1 MRKSMALKTM
11 IRSPLKTLL
20 TFLLI
25 VAASFSLFS
34 RVTDYAVTMRET
46 KRAESFYHGVAA
58 LDNTLPE
65 TVYKID
71 ESRSMSFSPD
81 SKPWPKD
88 GKMEEFLSLPGVTL
102 ADMRYMTA
110 GLIGDYQRMTD
121 NGYGVYCMGEF
132 ALEGSY
138 LGYEELDSQCF
149 LTLKF
154 DDAKVLAGDIALE
167 SGKPLEIITGTTE
180 ETDEYGEYFPNNMPR
195 SFYDGLKEGTRCLV
209 IGNYNEEN
217 GRSLQIPPSG
227 EGGVF
232 NLDGLGAD
240 YLETDEFAQQKKVI
254 EAYKQ
259 DLYTYDIVYTAD
271 MRSIPRLNERSMVIV
286 QGRPLIEG
294 DTDVCVVNELFLEA
308 NNLSVG
314 DRVSITLGDRLL
326 RQDGLWGARTIGSE
340 KRISGFGSETELE
353 IVGSYR
359 FVDDMET
366 RVSEGD
372 WSYSPSAVFVPAGLL
387 PVKDLSDY
395 EHVAGEISVYVEDA
409 HDIEAFWE
417 AAEPLAA
424 EMGFGLR
431 FSDGGWAN
439 VESSFETGRR
449 TALLTA
455 ALYGMG
461 AALALL
467 LAVYLYVG
475 RNRQSY
481 AIMRTLG
488 VPGKKAGKAVILP
501 LAILSLFAV
510 PLGGMAGL
518 LYTSG
523 TAAKALADMSAI
535 APEGYAPNAE
545 LPLGAVALCLVFELA
560 FVSFVTLFFL
570 SGMKKAQPLELLQE
584 GPARRNDGSREAAPA
599 GAVPAMEELDIG
611 KLCAAG
617 DVAVSGRGKYGA
629 LCHVASYVLRH
640 MRRGSAKTAVSLVM
654 AAALACG
661 IGALALARLNYQDV
675 FREMDVRGS
684 ASAFSSLAVNKLS
697 DSGLTEDFYY
707 YGKMDV
713 CVNGMGVSR
722 SMTLTDDIDRYLQGD
737 YTVKYAEGYDSSAL
751 EGDDA
756 VCLVG
761 KTFAKELGLA
771 PGGKVALLTNNLYT
785 FMKDLYEEEEALQ
798 SAALKASRE
807 YKVIGIL
814 ESRAEEFNAGI
825 FTAANNAAEELYGQP
840 FPVGYCEFKLA
851 DNERLDDLNLLLDEQ
866 KKQGMEYAPRAYF
879 YVDSSGLE
887 NIRRIRDLLVLLFP
901 IAVAAAVL
909 MELFAAGLVVMQ
921 SAKEAAFLRVLGV
934 TKKRA
939 RCMLVLEQVILCIA
953 GVALV
958 AGILFMFDSGLF
970 VRSIQTLAVCWALYL
985 LACICG
991 AVAAAVQIT
1000 RHRIMEL
1007 LQVKE

>member
-25 VAASFSLFS
+25 AAASFSLFS

-65 TVYKID
+65 TVYRID
-71 ESRSMSFSPD
+71 ESRSMTFSPD

-88 GKMEEFLSLPGVTL
+88 GEMEVFLSLPGVTL

-121 NGYGVYCMGEF
+121 DGYGVYCMGEF

-138 LGYEELDSQCF
+138 LGYEELDSPGF

-167 SGKPLEIITGTTE
+167 SGKPLEITAMVME
-180 ETDEYGEYFPNNMPR
+180 ESAEQKEYFPGCMPR
-195 SFYDGLKEGTRCLV
+195 SFYDGIKEGAKCLV

-217 GRSLQIPPSG
+217 GRSLQMLSSD

-232 NLDGLGAD
+232 NLEGLGAD

-271 MRSIPRLNERSMVIV
+271 MRSIPRLNERGMVIV

-326 RQDGLWGARTIGSE
+326 QQNGLWGARTMGSE
-340 KRISGFGSETELE
+340 KRISGFGPETELE

-359 FVDDMET
+359 FVDDMDT
-366 RVSEGD
+366 RVSESD
-372 WSYSPSAVFVPAGLL
+372 WAYSPSTVFVPAGLL
-387 PVKDLSDY
+387 PVKDLSGY
-395 EHVAGEISVYVEDA
+395 EHVAGELSVFVENA
-409 HDIEAFWE
+409 HDIEAFRE

-449 TALLTA
+449 TAFLTA
-455 ALYGMG
+455 ALYGLG

-488 VPGKKAGKAVILP
+488 VPGKKAGKAVVLP

-510 PLGGMAGL
+510 PLGGMAGF

-535 APEGYAPNAE
+535 APEGYVPNAE
-545 LPLGAVALCLVFELA
+545 LPLGIAILSLVFELA
-560 FVSFVTLFFL
+560 FISAATLLFL
-570 SGMKKAQPLELLQE
+570 SGMKKVQPLELLQE
-584 GPARRNDGSREAAPA
+584 GPARKNADSREAPA
-599 GAVPAMEELDIG
+599 GAATTMEELDMR

-617 DVAVSGRGKYGA
+617 DVGQPERGGYGA
-629 LCHVASYVLRH
+629 FRHVASYVLRH

-661 IGALALARLNYQDV
+661 IGALALARLSYQDA

-684 ASAFSSLAVNKLS
+684 AWSSPLPRFMNCPILS
-697 DSGLTEDFYY
+697 
-707 YGKMDV
+707 
-713 CVNGMGVSR
+713 
-722 SMTLTDDIDRYLQGD
+722 
-737 YTVKYAEGYDSSAL
+737 
-751 EGDDA
+751 
-756 VCLVG
+756 
-761 KTFAKELGLA
+761 
-771 PGGKVALLTNNLYT
+771 
-785 FMKDLYEEEEALQ
+785 
-798 SAALKASRE
+798 
-807 YKVIGIL
+807 
-814 ESRAEEFNAGI
+814 
-825 FTAANNAAEELYGQP
+825 
-840 FPVGYCEFKLA
+840 
-851 DNERLDDLNLLLDEQ
+851 
-866 KKQGMEYAPRAYF
+866 
-879 YVDSSGLE
+879 
-887 NIRRIRDLLVLLFP
+887 
-901 IAVAAAVL
+901 
-909 MELFAAGLVVMQ
+909 
-921 SAKEAAFLRVLGV
+921 
-934 TKKRA
+934 
-939 RCMLVLEQVILCIA
+939 
-953 GVALV
+953 
-958 AGILFMFDSGLF
+958 
-970 VRSIQTLAVCWALYL
+970 
-985 LACICG
+985 
-991 AVAAAVQIT
+991 
-1000 RHRIMEL
+1000 
-1007 LQVKE
+1007 